1 MSEVLTSAT
10 LEARAIAEPRPSW
23 LRSGRW
29 LALLVFTLY
38 FGLFLLTLRFAPL
51 SPVASVDEQL
61 NYYQIARSFV
71 RYGFLNSGFLQDLST
86 SSNAAYHPYV
96 YDHMPPGPEI
106 FIALFFKAFGERLAL
121 LRLVFAMLFLLGI
134 VYFFR
139 FARLIFERQGLMGEG
154 YAVLF
159 LSAGLVL
166 HTMDHPAHS
175 LSPFFAFFPIVA
187 LDRYYRTGKRSHY
200 TLAIAATLVASF
212 YTVTTVFVSFLIGW
226 AMLSALRLVR
236 IDGRHLATLVA
247 VGASGVLVHLLQAML
262 FLGPAVFFHELTI
275 TISNRA
281 FGVPSADDVTAFYRE
296 HHIVLNGLHSVN
308 SSRLIA
314 SLNQSF
320 RFPGRAFVVALG
332 LVLLLWRAVE
342 SVGVRSV
349 TGTTASGRPA
359 AVGASGWLI
368 RLALAVTGVI
378 VPTFVMFPAY
388 AADYGLGGLNELLL
402 SIVAV
407 AVVVCAVREI
417 TARAASAS
425 PMRERVGR
433 GLVAIALMASL
444 VAVARTQALNLITI
458 MRTTMAPNPYT
469 ELAAIGERLHGRIVM
484 TNAYPI
490 TAGFFTQ
497 EASFG
502 GCGLAAFG
510 SDGSVDAS
518 RCHTAFIRG
527 LTRTSEIRPTHF
539 LLFRGGLYVN
549 FSRCTGD
556 CLDTLRQRVAVHH
569 PVIFE
574 TELFTIFA
582 LKER

>member
-1 MSEVLTSAT
+1 MSEILIPAT
-10 LEARAIAEPRPSW
+10 LEASAIAEPRPSW

-29 LALLVFTLY
+29 LALLVFALY

-61 NYYQIARSFV
+61 SYYQVARSFV
-71 RYGFLNSGFLQDLST
+71 TYGFLNSGFLQDLST
-86 SSNAAYHPYV
+86 SSNAAHHPYV
-96 YDHMPPGPEI
+96 YDHMPPGAEI
-106 FIALFFKAFGERLAL
+106 FIALFFKVFGERLAL
-121 LRLVFAMLFLLGI
+121 LRLVFAMLFLIGI
-134 VYFFR
+134 AYFFR
-139 FARLIFERQGLMGEG
+139 FARLIFERQGLVGEG

-159 LSAGLVL
+159 LSGGLVL
-166 HTMDHPAHS
+166 RTVDHPAHS

-187 LDRYYRTGKRSHY
+187 LDRYYRTGKRRHY
-200 TLAIAATLVASF
+200 ALATAATLAASI
-212 YTVTTVFVSFLIGW
+212 YTPTTIFISLLIGW
-226 AMLSALRLVR
+226 AMLSVLRLVR

-247 VGASGVLVHLLQAML
+247 VGVSGILFHLLQVML
-262 FLGPAVFFHELTI
+262 FLGPTVFFKELSI
-275 TISNRA
+275 TLSNRA
-281 FGVPSADDVTAFYRE
+281 FGVPSADAVSAFYRA
-296 HHIVLNGLHSVN
+296 HDIVLNGLHSVN
-308 SSRLIA
+308 LSRLIA

-332 LVLLLWRAVE
+332 LVLLLWRAVD
-342 SVGVRSV
+342 SAGVRSA
-349 TGTTASGRPA
+349 TGAAAGGHPS
-359 AVGASGWLI
+359 AVGAPGWLI
-368 RLALAVTGVI
+368 RLTLAMTAVI
-378 VPTFVMFPAY
+378 VPTFVMFPAF

-402 SIVAV
+402 AIVAI
-407 AVVVCAVREI
+407 AVVACAVREI
-417 TARAASAS
+417 TGVGASTS
-425 PMRERVGR
+425 PMLERVGR
-433 GLVAIALMASL
+433 GLVAIALIASL

-458 MRTTMAPNPYT
+458 IRTTMAPNPYA
-469 ELAAIGERLHGRIVM
+469 ELAAIGEHLHGRIVM

-527 LTRTSEIRPTHF
+527 YARTPLIRPTHF
-539 LLFRGGLYVN
+539 LLFRGLYVN

-556 CLDTLRQRVAVHH
+556 CLDTLRQRVAAHH
-569 PVIFE
+569 PAIFE